1 MGRRILRVAFAVGCV
16 LGTMS
21 GLATAAEPESGG
33 LNWQPDL
40 HTAHALAV
48 RDNKPM
54 LLVFGA
60 EWCGWCKKLEK
71 STLGDPQMAKYI
83 NATFVPVHIDVDHEK
98 KVAEILEV
106 ESLPCTIVL
115 SPEADLL
122 GRFEGFDKPAGMYK
136 KLAAA
141 KKLQGTVAPA
151 SGTESP

>member
-1 MGRRILRVAFAVGCV
+1 MHRRILRLVGVGVILVGTVATSAI
-16 LGTMS
+16 
-21 GLATAAEPESGG
+21 AAEPVANG

-48 RDNKPM
+48 RENKPL

-71 STLGDPQMAKYI
+71 STLGDPQMVKYV
-83 NATFVPVHIDVDHEK
+83 NATFIPVHIDVDHQK

-115 SPEADLL
+115 SPNADLL
-122 GRFEGFDKPAGMYK
+122 GRFEGFDKPAGFYK
-136 KLAAA
+136 KLEAA
-141 KKLQGTVAPA
+141 KKLQDRVSPA
-151 SGTESP
+151 SGTESR

>member
-1 MGRRILRVAFAVGCV
+1 MRRTDLRLAAVGLCL
-16 LGTMS
+16 LGLSVGFLEAGENGKS
-21 GLATAAEPESGG
+21 GLQ
-33 LNWQPDL
+33 WQPDL

-48 RDNKPM
+48 RDNKPL

-71 STLGDPQMAKYI
+71 NTLGDPQMVEYI
-83 NATFVPVHIDVDHEK
+83 NRTFVPIHIDVDQQK

-122 GRFEGFDKPAGMYK
+122 GRFEGFDKPEGLYK

-141 KKLQGTVAPA
+141 KQLQERVAPA
-151 SGTESP
+151 AGSTAP

>member
-1 MGRRILRVAFAVGCV
+1 MRRTELRWAAVGLLV
-16 LGTMS
+16 LGLGVGTNR
-21 GLATAAEPESGG
+21 AAEPAKTG
-33 LNWQPDL
+33 LKWQPDL
-40 HTAHALAV
+40 RAAHAVAV
-48 RDNKPM
+48 RENKPM

-71 STLGDPQMAKYI
+71 TTLSDPQMVEYI
-83 NATFVPVHIDVDHEK
+83 NRTFVPIHIDVDQQR

-122 GRFEGFDKPAGMYK
+122 GRFEGFDKPEGLYK

-141 KKLQGTVAPA
+141 RQLLDNVEPA
-151 SGTESP
+151 SGSATR